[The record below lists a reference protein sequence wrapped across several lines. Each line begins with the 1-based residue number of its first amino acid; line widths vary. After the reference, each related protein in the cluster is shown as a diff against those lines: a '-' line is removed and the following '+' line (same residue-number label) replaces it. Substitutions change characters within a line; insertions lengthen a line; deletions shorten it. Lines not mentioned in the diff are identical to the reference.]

1 MVESY
6 SSKTVSYN
14 VEGSDELKSRMK
26 HISGGLETLKN
37 RIASEAHHIDE
48 LRGMFDV
55 SYLNELTTMMED
67 LEIKI
72 SGMEGELNSAIVESD
87 KYRKQLASEQ
97 ERLAKL
103 WEVYKKQEEE
113 ITGLRR
119 QMQEMRGVLGEKD
132 KNISEMNS
140 HVKSLESLK
149 DLAQYKDK
157 YEALTRKYSQ
167 VEDYANQQSGRV
179 SELENYAKTLE
190 PLKEYAQY
198 RDKAEAIGRELEM
211 EKERLAK
218 LYKVY
223 EDTDAQLRT
232 AKTELESWN
241 AWFAQYK
248 DVFGTVGDAA
258 NQRRPFL
265 RRSEGTVKKTFEK

>member
-1 MVESY
+1 MVEQY
-6 SSKTVSYN
+6 SSKTVSK
-14 VEGSDELKSRMK
+14 VEGSDELKTRMK
-26 HISGGLETLKN
+26 NISSGLETLKN
-37 RIASEAHHIDE
+37 RISSEAHHIDE

-103 WEVYKKQEEE
+103 WDVYKKQEEE
-113 ITGLRR
+113 ITDLRR
-119 QMQEMRGVLGEKD
+119 QMQEMRGVLGDKD
-132 KNISEMNS
+132 KNLSELNS

-190 PLKEYAQY
+190 PLREYAQY
-198 RDKAEAIGRELEM
+198 RDRAEAIARELEM

-232 AKTELESWN
+232 AKSELESWN
-241 AWFAQYK
+241 AWFVQYK
-248 DVFGTVGDAA
+248 DLFGTVGDAA
-258 NQRRPFL
+258 NQRKPFL
-265 RRSEGTVKKTFEK
+265 RKPDVMVKKTFEK